1 MDGQDKKTDGADK
14 PEKPAGPPQ
23 KGEKQARPPKPGK
36 PDKGDGAAK
45 GQKPEKGQKSEK
57 GQKPEKG
64 EKPGKAEKEVREK
77 LPPARLK
84 VKFRDEVVPQLMSE
98 RGYKNKLAVPRM
110 VKICLNMGVG
120 KAREDAKAMEQ
131 ATGDMA
137 LISGQKAVITLARQ
151 SISNFRLRKGY
162 NVGCKVT
169 LRGARMYEFFDRL
182 VNIAMPRIR
191 DFRGL
196 NPKSFD
202 KRGNY
207 NLGLSEQTVFP
218 EIDPDKVQ
226 FTQGMHITIVTTARN
241 PEEGQALL
249 RKLGMPFAVR

>member
-1 MDGQDKKTDGADK
+1 M
-14 PEKPAGPPQ
+14 
-23 KGEKQARPPKPGK
+23 
-36 PDKGDGAAK
+36 
-45 GQKPEKGQKSEK
+45 
-57 GQKPEKG
+57 
-64 EKPGKAEKEVREK
+64 
-77 LPPARLK
+77 ARLLEK
-84 VKFRDEVVPQLMSE
+84 YRQEIQPAMQEKF
-98 RGYKNKLAVPRM
+98 GYKNRLAVPRI

-137 LISGQKAVITLARQ
+137 LITGQKAVVTLARQ
-151 SISNFRLRKGY
+151 SISNFRLRKGF

-202 KRGNY
+202 GRGNY

-226 FTQGMHITIVTTARN
+226 FVQGMHITIVTTAKTA
-241 PEEGQALL
+241 EEGQALL
-249 RKLGMPFAVR
+249 RKLGMPFAQR